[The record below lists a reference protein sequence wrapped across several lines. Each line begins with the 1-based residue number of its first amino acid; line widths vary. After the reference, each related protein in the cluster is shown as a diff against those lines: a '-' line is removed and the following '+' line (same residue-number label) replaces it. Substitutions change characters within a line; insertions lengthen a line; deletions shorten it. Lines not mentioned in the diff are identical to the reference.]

1 MSAAGTLESV
11 PKTLAAYRVL
21 ALVVSFFVIAVVGG
35 WIIKMVSTEGSTW
48 HDLGEFTASISPIHG
63 VFYMVLLVITA
74 VLSRQAGWS
83 VGFTV
88 ATMVLATIP
97 FVSFWAEHRAT
108 RDGRL
113 VNVRMRILLDGGAY
127 ASSSTAWG
135 WVTGA
140 HTGPTG

>member
-1 MSAAGTLESV
+1 M

-35 WIIKMVSTEGSTW
+35 WIIKMVSAEGSTW
-48 HDLGEFTASISPIHG
+48 HDIGEFTASISPIHG

-88 ATMVLATIP
+88 TTMVLATIP

-108 RDGRL
+108 RHTKEL
-113 VNVRMRILLDGGAY
+113 W
-127 ASSSTAWG
+127 ASYEAE
-135 WVTGA
+135 A
-140 HTGPTG
+140 EAAAAQ

>member
-1 MSAAGTLESV
+1 MSAEGTLEDV

-35 WIIKMVSTEGSTW
+35 WIIKMVVPEGTTW
-48 HDLGEFTASISPIHG
+48 HDIGEFTASISPIHG

-74 VLSRQAGWS
+74 VLSRQAGWT

-108 RDGRL
+108 Q
-113 VNVRMRILLDGGAY
+113 
-127 ASSSTAWG
+127 
-135 WVTGA
+135 
-140 HTGPTG
+140 HTRELWATYEAEAEAAAAK

>member
-1 MSAAGTLESV
+1 M

-35 WIIKMVSTEGSTW
+35 WIIKMVTSGGTTL
-48 HDLGEFTASISPIHG
+48 HDIGEFTASISPIHG

-74 VLSRQAGWS
+74 ILSRQAGWS

-97 FVSFWAEHRAT
+97 FVSFWAERRAT
-108 RDGRL
+108 LHTRAL
-113 VNVRMRILLDGGAY
+113 WATY
-127 ASSSTAWG
+127 EAEAEATA
-135 WVTGA
+135 A
-140 HTGPTG
+140 Q